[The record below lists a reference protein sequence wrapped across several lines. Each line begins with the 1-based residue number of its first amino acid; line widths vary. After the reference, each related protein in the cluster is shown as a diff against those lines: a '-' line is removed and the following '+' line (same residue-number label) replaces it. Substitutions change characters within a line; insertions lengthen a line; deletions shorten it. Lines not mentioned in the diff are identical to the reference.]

1 MITVSSWWLTKIT
14 DKKLNRKVRC
24 RRLFALAL
32 KVVMEMDANG
42 DLIMNVLNERMISK
56 YQDSKYRSLENII
69 MININDTLCIFASWQ
84 NRSVPRVCFRG
95 VFLRG

>member
-1 MITVSSWWLTKIT
+1 MVIYTCELS
-14 DKKLNRKVRC
+14 
-24 RRLFALAL
+24 
-32 KVVMEMDANG
+32 
-42 DLIMNVLNERMISK
+42 VLNERMISK

-95 VFLRG
+95 VFLRGGGQELDGGPAGSISTENLLLHETW

>member
-1 MITVSSWWLTKIT
+1 
-14 DKKLNRKVRC
+14 
-24 RRLFALAL
+24 
-32 KVVMEMDANG
+32 MDENG
-42 DLIMNVLNERMISK
+42 DLYMSILNERMISK

-95 VFLRG
+95 VFLCGGGQDLDGGAAGSISTENLLLLETW

>member
-1 MITVSSWWLTKIT
+1 
-14 DKKLNRKVRC
+14 
-24 RRLFALAL
+24 
-32 KVVMEMDANG
+32 MEMDANG
-42 DLIMNVLNERMISK
+42 DLFMSILNERMISK

-95 VFLRG
+95 VFLRGGGQDLDGGAAGSISTENLLLLETW